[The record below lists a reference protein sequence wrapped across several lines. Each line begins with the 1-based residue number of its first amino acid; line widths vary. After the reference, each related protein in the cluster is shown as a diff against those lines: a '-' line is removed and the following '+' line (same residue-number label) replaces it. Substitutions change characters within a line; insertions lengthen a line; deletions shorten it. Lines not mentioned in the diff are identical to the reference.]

1 MSDTREQQREGD
13 EPATH
18 EQESYLD
25 TLSHEL
31 GDDRP
36 KGMTKEG
43 ADEKIDELRHKVE
56 ELEGGGEPTE
66 QNAVVTPVIPNAN
79 R

>member
-1 MSDTREQQREGD
+1 MSDTREREREGD
-13 EPATH
+13 EPATP
-18 EQESYLD
+18 EQQSYLD

-36 KGMTKEG
+36 KGMTREG
-43 ADEKIDELRHKVE
+43 ADEEIDELRHKVE
-56 ELEGGGEPTE
+56 ELEDGREPNEKT
-66 QNAVVTPVIPNAN
+66 AVVTPIIPNAN

>member
-1 MSDTREQQREGD
+1 MNQQEDRDHPGD
-13 EPATH
+13 EPATP
-18 EQESYLD
+18 EQDSYLD

-56 ELEGGGEPTE
+56 DLESGGEPTE
-66 QNAVVTPVIPNAN
+66 KNAVVTPVIPNAN

>member
-1 MSDTREQQREGD
+1 MSDAREQEREGD
-13 EPATH
+13 QPATP
-18 EQESYLD
+18 EQQSYLD
-25 TLSHEL
+25 TLSQEL

-43 ADEKIDELRHKVE
+43 ADEEIEELRHKVE
-56 ELEGGGEPTE
+56 DLEGGGEPTE
-66 QNAVVTPVIPNAN
+66 KNAVVTPIIPNAN